1 MILSSPDWF
10 ILFLKRKSYRL
21 ISRQIRTIIFSLEHM
36 IPGSFHQHI
45 IGIWIEKGYWT
56 TPYRCQYFYRVF
68 EECLCGSKYVLVSN
82 CNNFFYNDTIL
93 KESVI
98 CQISL
103 SYPIACFR
111 NGICCSNYIFIGN
124 RCIGI
129 ILRHTYHDK
138 I

>member
-1 MILSSPDWF
+1 MILSTPDWF

-21 ISRQIRTIIFSLEHM
+21 ISRQIRTIFFSFEHM

-45 IGIWIEKGYWT
+45 IGIWIEKDNGRLYT
-56 TPYRCQYFYRVF
+56 DVSIFSFCSGVF

-111 NGICCSNYIFIGN
+111 NGICCCYILIGN

-129 ILRHTYHDK
+129 ILRHT
-138 I
+138 